1 MINFD
6 EMPKYKAQRSFLD
19 YIIYMEFE
27 DGTGTWSVWDTVE
40 YDGSEIDTRLLYG
53 DEERGFMLR
62 NDLLESD
69 TYTKRADALEAAKA
83 FILAYEAS
91 FTEEEEVLLA
101 EAA

>member
-6 EMPKYKAQRSFLD
+6 EMPKYKAQRSFLN

-27 DGTGTWSVWDTVE
+27 DGKGTWSVWDTIP
-40 YDGSEIDTRLLYG
+40 YDGSEIDARLLYG
-53 DEERGFMLR
+53 DEERGFMVR
-62 NDLLESD
+62 NDLLESN

-83 FILAYEAS
+83 FITAYEES
-91 FTEEEEVLLA
+91 FLEEGEVVLA